1 MLVSNIQCTFNLPAR
16 CQIPKKKILKEFMNF
31 LPIGP
36 LLHTL
41 IHQNLISWIHKFNNF
56 GLNDQNHVNCT
67 TVLLIYRIE
76 KREKKFSSS
85 PSGWVC
91 KCIYYLLSLHRCFI
105 NKIFDQSNCREETE
119 NVNYNTRRTIANNN
133 MNNE

>member
-16 CQIPKKKILKEFMNF
+16 CQIPEKKILKEFMNF

-56 GLNDQNHVNCT
+56 GLNDQNDVHCT

-76 KREKKFSSS
+76 KREKNLVLPLAVGFAN
-85 PSGWVC
+85 V
-91 KCIYYLLSLHRCFI
+91 FI
-105 NKIFDQSNCREETE
+105 TSFLFID
-119 NVNYNTRRTIANNN
+119 AL
-133 MNNE
+133 